1 MRQGSNIRLRADGR
15 FEARYAK
22 GRDARGRLIYG
33 CCYGHTYEEAARKR
47 EEALRSLTP
56 VRELNLLILGAGSHG
71 REVLE
76 LAQRLNVFRRIAFL
90 DDDPAKTEAIGP
102 CSALERW
109 TEEYPAAVPAVG
121 NGEIR
126 MRWLG
131 ELARA
136 GFVLPVLVH
145 PDATVSPSAAL
156 GYGTVVCARA
166 AVGSGAEIGPGC
178 IIASGATIERYVTLP
193 AGTHVDCGQVVR
205 NIQKEA

>member
-1 MRQGSNIRLRADGR
+1 MRGDSIRLRSDGR
-15 FEARYAK
+15 FEARYIK
-22 GRDARGRLIYG
+22 GRDERGRALYG
-33 CCYGHTYEEAARKR
+33 SCYGRTYEEAAGKR
-47 EEALRSLTP
+47 EEALRRAAR

-90 DDDPAKTEAIGP
+90 DDDPAKAESIGP

-109 TEEYPAAVPAVG
+109 TEEYPAAIPAVG
-121 NGEIR
+121 NTEIR

-131 ELARA
+131 ELART
-136 GFVLPVLVH
+136 GFVLPVLIH
-145 PDATVSPSAAL
+145 PDATVSPSAEL

-166 AVGSGAEIGPGC
+166 AVGSGVKIGPGC

-205 NIQKEA
+205 KIQKEA